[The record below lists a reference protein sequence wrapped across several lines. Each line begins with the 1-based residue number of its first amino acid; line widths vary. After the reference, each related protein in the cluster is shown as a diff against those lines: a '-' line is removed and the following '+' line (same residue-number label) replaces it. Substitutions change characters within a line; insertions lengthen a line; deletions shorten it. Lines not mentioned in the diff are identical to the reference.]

1 MSLKLFFRS
10 EEDIN
15 SLKQTHRMRDR
26 MSFPRVVPIALIPG
40 RRRIGNQIAAIEWI
54 IRAFALH

>member
-40 RRRIGNQIAAIEWI
+40 RRRIGNQIAAIE
-54 IRAFALH
+54 